1 MSARRLFT
9 KKFADMTSV
18 ELAMLL
24 EITEAI
30 PPAPDRN
37 LIKAELTDELTRR
50 YPSVAEALEVWSQDI
65 SDPRTSTDVV
75 LAALPEDVREA
86 TRG

>member
-1 MSARRLFT
+1 MRPDSIFVR
-9 KKFADMTSV
+9 KFVDMTSV
-18 ELAMLL
+18 ELAFLL
-24 EITEAI
+24 RLTEDI

-50 YPSVAEALEVWSQDI
+50 YASVAEALEVWSQDI

-86 TRG
+86 VNG